1 VGEVGTET
9 GLPLQGLRKVQVS
22 RRHHC
27 LRSTLR
33 ELTRLPERS
42 RCSVAAIW
50 FAASRHAVST
60 ATRLIPEIAIRCR
73 STGSSHRLGFSSRA
87 HLQIPAG
94 VLRGSS
100 YPHEVWRPY
109 SDVGAEVHIT
119 RVSTPGSFRLQG
131 FSPS

>member
-1 VGEVGTET
+1 MF
-9 GLPLQGLRKVQVS
+9 
-22 RRHHC
+22 
-27 LRSTLR
+27 
-33 ELTRLPERS
+33 RS
-42 RCSVAAIW
+42 RYLVRGIPP
-50 FAASRHAVST
+50 RRST
-60 ATRLIPEIAIRCR
+60 ATRFLPEIATRCR

-87 HLQIPAG
+87 HLQVPAG

-109 SDVGAEVHIT
+109 SDIGAEVHIA

>member
-1 VGEVGTET
+1 MF
-9 GLPLQGLRKVQVS
+9 
-22 RRHHC
+22 
-27 LRSTLR
+27 
-33 ELTRLPERS
+33 RS
-42 RCSVAAIW
+42 RYLVRGIPPRR
-50 FAASRHAVST
+50 FDGHAV
-60 ATRLIPEIAIRCR
+60 IPEIAIRCR

-87 HLQIPAG
+87 HLQVPAG

-100 YPHEVWRPY
+100 YPHEVWRPD